1 MAYRPTARTEN
12 ARRQQRQKLVEAAQ
26 QTVREAGFAGL
37 SIASV
42 AASAGLA
49 TGSFY
54 RHFEGKADLC
64 AEVFRLATQREVDVM
79 RTLSGEALPC
89 RERLVRVIQAFCQ
102 RAMRGRRQAYA
113 LIAEP
118 VDPLVERERLLYRQ
132 RYSDLF
138 VALIEEGIKAGEFP
152 AQAASVS
159 AAALVG
165 ALAETLVGPLAMHQ
179 QANTDFNDNE
189 ETTLISAI
197 TQFCLRAITG
207 KETTP

>member
-1 MAYRPTARTEN
+1 MAYRPTARTESL
-12 ARRQQRQKLVEAAQ
+12 RLEQRQKLVSAAQ
-26 QTVREAGFAGL
+26 QTVRASGFAGV

-42 AASAGLA
+42 ATAAGLA

-54 RHFEGKADLC
+54 RHFAGKAELC

-79 RTLSGEALPC
+79 SVLVTETAPC

-118 VDPLVERERLLYRQ
+118 VDPLVEGERLLYRQ
-132 RYSDLF
+132 RYSELF
-138 VALIEEGIKAGEFP
+138 ATLIEAGIKSGEFAP
-152 AQAASVS
+152 QPSNVS

-179 QANTDFNDNE
+179 QANTDFNDAE
-189 ETTLISAI
+189 EHALITAI
-197 TQFCLRAITG
+197 THFCLRAITG
-207 KETTP
+207 KETPP

>member
-1 MAYRPTARTEN
+1 MAYRPTAHTETL
-12 ARRQQRQKLVEAAQ
+12 RLQQRHKLLDAAQ
-26 QTVREAGFAGL
+26 RTVREAGFAGL

-42 AASAGLA
+42 AEAAGLA

-54 RHFEGKADLC
+54 RHFGGKAELC
-64 AEVFRLATQREVDVM
+64 AEVFRLATEREVDVM
-79 RTLSGEALPC
+79 RALAEGALPC

-118 VDPLVERERLLYRQ
+118 VDPLVEHERLQYRQ
-132 RYSDLF
+132 RYCEIF
-138 VALIEEGIKAGEFP
+138 IALIDEGIRTGEFP
-152 AQAASVS
+152 PQPAKVS

-179 QANTDFNDNE
+179 QANTDFNDSE
-189 ETTLISAI
+189 ETDLISAI
-197 TQFCLRAITG
+197 THFCLRAITG
-207 KETTP
+207 KEITS

>member
-1 MAYRPTARTEN
+1 MAYRPTARTETQ
-12 ARRQQRQKLVEAAQ
+12 RLEQRQKLVAAAQ
-26 QTVREAGFAGL
+26 QAVRAAGFAGV

-42 AASAGLA
+42 AATAGLA

-54 RHFEGKADLC
+54 RHFAGKAELC

-79 RTLSGEALPC
+79 SALAKEPLPC
-89 RERLVRVIQAFCQ
+89 RERLVRVIQAFGQ

-118 VDPLVERERLLYRQ
+118 VDPLVEHERLLYRQ
-132 RYSDLF
+132 RYSEIF
-138 VALIEEGIKAGEFP
+138 VMLIEEGIRRGEFAP
-152 AQAASVS
+152 QAASVS

-179 QANTDFNDNE
+179 QANTDFNDAE
-189 ETTLISAI
+189 ENALVTAI
-197 TQFCLRAITG
+197 THFCLRAITG
-207 KETTP
+207 KETPP